1 MEITIQPL
9 HQSTPELLALVARLH
24 HAVMPTLLSDLGIPF
39 VERYFQAGAAD
50 SSVIGMVA
58 LLPDGRTPCGYVIG
72 CPRPDRLMAQLRSPF
87 LWFARQILHLLFT
100 RPSVLLQLAVSA
112 LSIQGQMG
120 DDPSVIE
127 VSYLGISPEAR
138 GAGLGERLM
147 RTFLD
152 ACRHAGYRAVA
163 LSVEIENQA
172 AVAMH
177 KKVGFQVKKAFRE
190 GRFSR
195 YRMEILL

>member
-9 HQSTPELLALVARLH
+9 RQSSPELLGLVARLH

-39 VERYFQAGAAD
+39 VERYYQAAAAD
-50 SSVIGMVA
+50 PAAIGFVA

-72 CPRPDRLMAQLRSPF
+72 YPRPQRLMAQLRSPF
-87 LWFARQILHLLFT
+87 LWFVRQILRLLFT
-100 RPSVLLQLAVSA
+100 HPVVLVQLVVSA
-112 LSIQGQMG
+112 FSIQGQMG

-127 VSYLGISPEAR
+127 VSFLGISPEAR

-147 RTFLD
+147 RVFLD
-152 ACRHAGYRAVA
+152 ACRQAGYRAVA

-177 KKVGFQVKKAFRE
+177 KKVGFQIKKTFRE
-190 GRFSR
+190 GRFNR